1 MPRKLGIR
9 VAGKPAVVI
18 NRNAV
23 KKDRLVY
30 IAVANKRSKYR
41 HGRSRIVYIG
51 TTKAGAS
58 RIAATAAGK
67 AKELLELHGVTHLEF
82 YVVSCL
88 PRQKV
93 QTWRK
98 MERGLL
104 LCFRE
109 RFGEIPKC
117 NRQGKRM
124 KWRDELKYFTEARL
138 RSIIE
143 KYSS

>member
-1 MPRKLGIR
+1 MPRKLRIR
-9 VAGKPAVVI
+9 AAGKPAVVI
-18 NRNAV
+18 HRSAIQR
-23 KKDRLVY
+23 DRVVY
-30 IAVANKRSKYR
+30 IAVANKPSKYP

-58 RIAATAAGK
+58 RIAASAAGK
-67 AKELLELHGVTHLEF
+67 ARELLGLHGDTHLEF
-82 YVVSCL
+82 HVVSCL

-138 RSIIE
+138 RSIVE
-143 KYSS
+143 RYS